1 MPNRYFGFA
10 GIWGAAG
17 VLLLCASVSWGQA
30 DQAANAEKQ
39 KSATGQDKNTPKKEN
54 APDALAALTSGPPI
68 DKEAAER
75 GRKIFV
81 PTCGFCHG
89 NDAHGKSG
97 PDLVRS
103 AAVLHDNKGDV
114 IGPVLRNG
122 RPERGMPAFSA
133 LSAEQI
139 ADISTFL
146 HSRAADVSNRFAYKI
161 GDLITGNA
169 QRGEAFFNGDGNCTR
184 CHSASGDLAH
194 VAAKY
199 EPAELQRRMLYP
211 APNLI
216 DVFLGRAV
224 APSAPTKVTVQL
236 ASRERVSGTLDH
248 LDEFTVSMHD
258 SGGWYR
264 SFSRDGV
271 TVDVQDPRVAH
282 EALLPKYTDQTMHD
296 VLAYLETLK

>member
-1 MPNRYFGFA
+1 MSHHYFGVP
-10 GIWGAAG
+10 I
-17 VLLLCASVSWGQA
+17 VLLLFASISSAQT

-39 KSATGQDKNTPKKEN
+39 KTANGQQKDAPPKEN
-54 APDALAALTSGPPI
+54 AGDAIAAMMGGAHI

-75 GRKIFV
+75 GRKMFV
-81 PTCGFCHG
+81 PACGFCHG

-103 AAVLHDNKGDV
+103 ALVLHDNKGDV
-114 IGPVLRNG
+114 ISPVIRNG
-122 RPERGMPAFSA
+122 RPDRGMPAFSA
-133 LSAEQI
+133 LSADQI

-161 GDLITGNA
+161 GDLITGDA
-169 QRGEAFFNGDGNCTR
+169 LKGAAFFNGDGHCGS
-184 CHSASGDLAH
+184 CHSTTGDLAH
-194 VAAKY
+194 VATKY

-224 APSAPTKVTVQL
+224 TPPAPTKVTVQL
-236 ASRERVSGTLDH
+236 ASGEQVSGTLDH
-248 LDEFTVSMHD
+248 LDEFTVAMHD
-258 SGGWYR
+258 SAHWYR
-264 SFSRDGV
+264 SFPRESV
-271 TVDVQDPRVAH
+271 TVDVRDPRAAH
-282 EALLPKYTDQTMHD
+282 DALLPKYTDQEMHD

>member
-1 MPNRYFGFA
+1 MANRHFRVV
-10 GIWGAAG
+10 GIWGVVSA
-17 VLLLCASVSWGQA
+17 LLLCASVCWGQA

-39 KSATGQDKNTPKKEN
+39 KTATGQGKESPKKES
-54 APDALAALTSGPPI
+54 AGDAIAGLMGGTPI

-103 AAVLHDNKGDV
+103 AVVLHDNKGDV
-114 IGPVLRNG
+114 LGPVLRNG

-139 ADISTFL
+139 ADLSTFL

-161 GDLITGNA
+161 GDLITGDTH
-169 QRGEAFFNGDGNCTR
+169 RGAAFFNGDGNCAS
-184 CHSASGDLAH
+184 CHSTSGDLAH

-199 EPAELQRRMLYP
+199 EPVELQRRMLYP
-211 APNLI
+211 APSLI

-224 APSAPTKVTVQL
+224 APSAPTKVTVRL
-236 ASRERVSGTLDH
+236 ASGEPISGTLDH

-258 SGGWYR
+258 SAGWYR

-271 TVDVQDPRVAH
+271 TVDVQDPRAAH

>member
-1 MPNRYFGFA
+1 MSHRYFSA
-10 GIWGAAG
+10 VA

-39 KSATGQDKNTPKKEN
+39 KTRNEQQKDAPQKEN
-54 APDALAALTSGPPI
+54 AGDSLAAMMGGAHI

-103 AAVLHDNKGDV
+103 PLVLHDNKGDV
-114 IGPVLRNG
+114 IGPVIRNG
-122 RPERGMPAFSA
+122 RLERGMPAFSA

-161 GDLITGNA
+161 GDLITGDA
-169 QRGEAFFNGDGNCTR
+169 QKGTAFFNGEAHCGS
-184 CHSASGDLAH
+184 CHSATGDLAH
-194 VAAKY
+194 IATKY

-224 APSAPTKVTVQL
+224 TPPAPTKATVQL
-236 ASRERVSGTLDH
+236 ASGERVSGTLDH

-258 SGGWYR
+258 SAGWYR
-264 SFSRDGV
+264 SFSRESL
-271 TVDVQDPRVAH
+271 TVDVQDPRAAH
-282 EALLPKYTDQTMHD
+282 EALLPKYTDQQMHD
-296 VLAYLETLK
+296 LLAYLETLK

>member
-1 MPNRYFGFA
+1 MSRRYFGA
-10 GIWGAAG
+10 VT
-17 VLLLCASVSWGQA
+17 VLLLCASISSGQA

-39 KSATGQDKNTPKKEN
+39 KTANGQQKDAPQKEN
-54 APDALAALTSGPPI
+54 AGDALAAMMGGAHI

-89 NDAHGKSG
+89 NDARGKSG

-103 AAVLHDNKGDV
+103 ALVLHDNKGEV
-114 IGPVLRNG
+114 IGPVIRDG
-122 RPERGMPAFSA
+122 RLERGMPAFSA

-146 HSRAADVSNRFAYKI
+146 HSRAADVSNRFACKI
-161 GDLITGNA
+161 GDLITGDA
-169 QRGEAFFNGDGNCTR
+169 QKGAAFFNGDGHCAS
-184 CHSASGDLAH
+184 CHSATGDLAH
-194 VAAKY
+194 VATKY
-199 EPAELQRRMLYP
+199 EPVELQRRMLYP

-224 APSAPTKVTVQL
+224 TPPAPTKVTVQL
-236 ASRERVSGTLDH
+236 ASGERVSGTLDH

-258 SGGWYR
+258 SAGWHR
-264 SFSRDGV
+264 SFSRESV
-271 TVDVQDPRVAH
+271 TVDVQDPRAAH
-282 EALLPKYTDQTMHD
+282 EALLPKYTDQEMHD
-296 VLAYLETLK
+296 ALAYLETLK

>member
-1 MPNRYFGFA
+1 MSHLYFSA
-10 GIWGAAG
+10 VA
-17 VLLLCASVSWGQA
+17 VLLLCATVGWGQA
-30 DQAANAEKQ
+30 DQAANVEKQ
-39 KSATGQDKNTPKKEN
+39 KAGNGQQADAPQKEN
-54 APDALAALTSGPPI
+54 AGDALSAMMGGAHI

-103 AAVLHDNKGDV
+103 ALVLHDNKGDV
-114 IGPVLRNG
+114 IGPVIRNG
-122 RPERGMPAFSA
+122 RLERGMPAFSA

-161 GDLITGNA
+161 GDLITGDA
-169 QRGEAFFNGDGNCTR
+169 QKGAAFFNDDGHCGS
-184 CHSASGDLAH
+184 CHSTTGDLAH
-194 VAAKY
+194 IATKY

-224 APSAPTKVTVQL
+224 TPPAPTKVTVQL
-236 ASRERVSGTLDH
+236 ASGERVSGTLDH
-248 LDEFTVSMHD
+248 LDEFTVTMHD
-258 SGGWYR
+258 STGWYR
-264 SFSRDGV
+264 SFSRESL
-271 TVDVQDPRVAH
+271 TVDVQDPRAAH
-282 EALLPKYTDQTMHD
+282 EALLPKYTDQQMHD
-296 VLAYLETLK
+296 LLAYLETLK

>member
-1 MPNRYFGFA
+1 MSHRYFSA
-10 GIWGAAG
+10 VA
-17 VLLLCASVSWGQA
+17 VLLLCATVSWGQA
-30 DQAANAEKQ
+30 DQAANVEKQ
-39 KSATGQDKNTPKKEN
+39 KTGNGQQADAPQKEN
-54 APDALAALTSGPPI
+54 AGDALSAMMGGAHI

-103 AAVLHDNKGDV
+103 ALVLHDNKGDV
-114 IGPVLRNG
+114 IGPVIRNG
-122 RPERGMPAFSA
+122 RLERGMPAFSA

-161 GDLITGNA
+161 GDLITGDA
-169 QRGEAFFNGDGNCTR
+169 QKGAAFFNDDGHCGS
-184 CHSASGDLAH
+184 CHSTTGDLAH
-194 VAAKY
+194 IATKY

-224 APSAPTKVTVQL
+224 TPPAPTKVTVQL
-236 ASRERVSGTLDH
+236 ASGERVSGTLDH
-248 LDEFTVSMHD
+248 LDEFTVTMHD
-258 SGGWYR
+258 STGWYR
-264 SFSRDGV
+264 SFSRESL
-271 TVDVQDPRVAH
+271 TVDVQDPRAAH
-282 EALLPKYTDQTMHD
+282 EALLPKYTDQQMHD
-296 VLAYLETLK
+296 LLAYLETLK

>member
-1 MPNRYFGFA
+1 MSHRYL
-10 GIWGAAG
+10 GAVAA
-17 VLLLCASVSWGQA
+17 LLLFASISSGQA

-39 KSATGQDKNTPKKEN
+39 KAADAQQRDAAQKQSAD
-54 APDALAALTSGPPI
+54 DAISAMMGGAHI

-103 AAVLHDNKGDV
+103 AVVLHDDKGDV
-114 IGPVLRNG
+114 LGPVIRNG

-139 ADISTFL
+139 ADISMFL

-161 GDLITGNA
+161 GDLITGDA
-169 QRGEAFFNGDGNCTR
+169 QKGAAFFDGDGHCAS
-184 CHSASGDLAH
+184 CHSATGDLAH
-194 VAAKY
+194 VATKY
-199 EPAELQRRMLYP
+199 EPVELQRRMLYP

-216 DVFLGRAV
+216 DVFMGRAT
-224 APSAPTKVTVQL
+224 APPAPTKVTVQL
-236 ASRERVSGTLDH
+236 ASGERVSGTLDH

-258 SGGWYR
+258 SAGWYR
-264 SFSRDGV
+264 SFSREGV
-271 TVDVQDPRVAH
+271 TVDVQDPRAAH
-282 EALLPKYTDQTMHD
+282 EALLPKYSDQQMHD
-296 VLAYLETLK
+296 LLAYLVTLK

>member
-1 MPNRYFGFA
+1 MSNRYFVA
-10 GIWGAAG
+10 VA
-17 VLLLCASVSWGQA
+17 VLLLFASMSSGQA

-39 KSATGQDKNTPKKEN
+39 KTANGPQKD
-54 APDALAALTSGPPI
+54 APQKDAGDAIAAMMGGAHI

-103 AAVLHDNKGDV
+103 AVVLHDNKGDV
-114 IGPVLRNG
+114 LGPVIQNG
-122 RPERGMPAFSA
+122 RPTRGMPAFST

-161 GDLITGNA
+161 GDLVTGDA
-169 QRGEAFFNGDGNCTR
+169 QKGAVFFNGDGHCAS
-184 CHSASGDLAH
+184 CHSAAGDLAH
-194 VAAKY
+194 VATKY
-199 EPAELQRRMLYP
+199 EAVELQRRMLYP
-211 APNLI
+211 APNMI

-224 APSAPTKVTVQL
+224 TPPAPVKVTVQL
-236 ASRERVSGTLDH
+236 ASGERVSGTLDH

-258 SGGWYR
+258 SAGWYR
-264 SFSRDGV
+264 SFSREGV
-271 TVDVQDPRVAH
+271 TVDVQDPRAAH
-282 EALLPKYTDQTMHD
+282 EGLLPKYSDQEMHD

>member
-1 MPNRYFGFA
+1 MSNRYFTA
-10 GIWGAAG
+10 LA
-17 VLLLCASVSWGQA
+17 VLLLFASTSSGQA
-30 DQAANAEKQ
+30 DQAADADKQ
-39 KSATGQDKNTPKKEN
+39 KTANRKQKDAPQKEN
-54 APDALAALTSGPPI
+54 TGDALPALMGVAHI

-103 AAVLHDNKGDV
+103 PLVLHDNNGDV
-114 IGPVLRNG
+114 VGPVIRNG
-122 RPERGMPAFSA
+122 RLERGMPAFSG
-133 LSAEQI
+133 LTAEQI

-161 GDLITGNA
+161 GDLITGDA
-169 QRGEAFFNGDGNCTR
+169 QKGAAFFNGDGHCGS
-184 CHSASGDLAH
+184 CHSATGDLAH
-194 VAAKY
+194 VATKY

-224 APSAPTKVTVQL
+224 APPAPTKVTIQL
-236 ASRERVSGTLDH
+236 ASGEKVSGTLDH
-248 LDEFTVSMHD
+248 LDEFTVTMHD

-264 SFSRDGV
+264 SFPRESV
-271 TVDVQDPRVAH
+271 TADVQDPRAAH
-282 EALLPKYTDQTMHD
+282 EALLPKYTDQEMHD
-296 VLAYLETLK
+296 LLADLETLK

>member
-1 MPNRYFGFA
+1 MSNRYFVA
-10 GIWGAAG
+10 VA
-17 VLLLCASVSWGQA
+17 VLLLFASMSSGQA

-39 KSATGQDKNTPKKEN
+39 KTANGPQKDAPQKDTG
-54 APDALAALTSGPPI
+54 DAIAAMMGGAHI

-103 AAVLHDNKGDV
+103 AVVLHDNKGDV
-114 IGPVLRNG
+114 LGPVIQNG
-122 RPERGMPAFSA
+122 RPARGMPAFST

-161 GDLITGNA
+161 GDLITGDA
-169 QRGEAFFNGDGNCTR
+169 QRGAAFFNGDGHCAS
-184 CHSASGDLAH
+184 CHSATSDLAH
-194 VAAKY
+194 VATKY
-199 EPAELQRRMLYP
+199 EAVELQRRMLYP
-211 APNLI
+211 APNMI

-224 APSAPTKVTVQL
+224 TPPAPVKVTVQL
-236 ASRERVSGTLDH
+236 ASGERVSGTLDH

-258 SGGWYR
+258 SAGWYR
-264 SFSRDGV
+264 SFSRESV
-271 TVDVQDPRVAH
+271 AVDVQDPRAAH
-282 EALLPKYTDQTMHD
+282 EGLLPKYTDQGMHD

>member
-1 MPNRYFGFA
+1 MSHHYFGVP
-10 GIWGAAG
+10 I
-17 VLLLCASVSWGQA
+17 VLLLFASISSAQT

-39 KSATGQDKNTPKKEN
+39 KTANGQQKDAPPKEN
-54 APDALAALTSGPPI
+54 AGDAIAAMMGGAHI

-103 AAVLHDNKGDV
+103 ALVLHDNKGDV
-114 IGPVLRNG
+114 ISPVIRNG
-122 RPERGMPAFSA
+122 RPDRGMPAFSA
-133 LSAEQI
+133 LSVDQI

-161 GDLITGNA
+161 GDLITGDA
-169 QRGEAFFNGDGNCTR
+169 LKGAAFFNGDGHCGS
-184 CHSASGDLAH
+184 CHSTTGDLAH
-194 VAAKY
+194 VATKY
-199 EPAELQRRMLYP
+199 EPVELQRRMLYP

-224 APSAPTKVTVQL
+224 TPPAPTKVTVQL
-236 ASRERVSGTLDH
+236 ASGEQVSGTLDH
-248 LDEFTVSMHD
+248 LDEFTVAMHD
-258 SGGWYR
+258 SAHWYR
-264 SFSRDGV
+264 SFPRESV
-271 TVDVQDPRVAH
+271 TVDVRDPRAAH
-282 EALLPKYTDQTMHD
+282 DALLPKYTDQEMHD